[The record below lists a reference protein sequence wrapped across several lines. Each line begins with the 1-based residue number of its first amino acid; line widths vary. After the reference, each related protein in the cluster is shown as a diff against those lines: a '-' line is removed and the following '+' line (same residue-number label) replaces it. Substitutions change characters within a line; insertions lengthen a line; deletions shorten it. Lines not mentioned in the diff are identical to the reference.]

1 MLPLGVKV
9 HEVSVLHKEL
19 QALEGCWRWGG
30 WLDKPLQ
37 GRAPSWLS
45 SSRWLTLKSHTQK
58 KHRDL
63 AGCVHTVAKVNKE
76 AVGVNV
82 GLGEEG
88 KEEIT

>member
-1 MLPLGVKV
+1 MLGWRGGV
-9 HEVSVLHKEL
+9 
-19 QALEGCWRWGG
+19 
-30 WLDKPLQ
+30 DKPLQ

-45 SSRWLTLKSHTQK
+45 SSRWSALKSHTQK

-63 AGCVHTVAKVNKE
+63 AGCVHTVAKVNEE

-88 KEEIT
+88 KGEIT